1 MMQARYKEFVIR
13 VAKES
18 GLSEEELEKRI
29 KQKQISLGG
38 LVSLEGASLIVASEL
53 GIKFDA
59 QRVKVSGLMVGM
71 RNVDILGK
79 ITRIYPVKT
88 YKQKDGK
95 EGKIGSFI
103 LADDTG
109 SVRVVLWDTMHTALL
124 EEKRLEEGNVIFLK
138 KADVRGTDMKELHLG
153 GKSSIEHSDE
163 VIENVRTSPSSA
175 SSSKISEFR
184 DGERTSLR
192 ATIVQAFPL
201 KFFPSCPECK
211 KRVTESDGKYY
222 CLVHKEV
229 KEKFLPI
236 INLYIDDGTASV
248 RAIGFLDA
256 VRKLYNLREDEV
268 SDLRSNAVQ
277 EEELRE
283 KLLGEEFMFDGR
295 VRKNA
300 MMDRIEFVINS
311 ANAVD
316 IVALIDELSKATGL
330 E

>member
-1 MMQARYKEFVIR
+1 MLQARYKEFVIR
-13 VAKES
+13 ISKES
-18 GLSEEELEKRI
+18 GLSQEELEKRI

-53 GIKFDA
+53 GIKFDM

-71 RNVDILGK
+71 RSVDILGK

-88 YKQKDGK
+88 YKQKDGR
-95 EGKIGSFI
+95 EGKIGSFV

-109 SVRVVLWDTMHTALL
+109 SVRVVLWDTMHIALL

-138 KADVRGTDMKELHLG
+138 KADVRGTDIKELHLG
-153 GKSSIEHSDE
+153 GKSALEHSDE
-163 VIENVRTSPSSA
+163 VIENIRISA
-175 SSSKISEFR
+175 PISSSRISEFK

-192 ATIVQAFPL
+192 ATIVQAFPI

-229 KEKFLPI
+229 QEKFLPI
-236 INLYIDDGTASV
+236 FNIYIDDGTASV
-248 RAIGFLDA
+248 RAVGFLDA
-256 VRKLYNLREDEV
+256 VKKLYNLREDEV
-268 SDLRSNAVQ
+268 SILKDNTAQ
-277 EEELRE
+277 EEEFRE
-283 KLLGEEFMFDGR
+283 KLLGEEFMFEGR

-300 MMDRIEFVINS
+300 MMNRMEFVINS
-311 ANAVD
+311 ASAVD
-316 IVALIDELSKATGL
+316 VAALIDELSKATGL